1 MLRKLYDWTLKLAAR
16 PNALTAL
23 GIVSFAESSFFP
35 VPPDVLLIPMVLARR
50 ERAWL
55 IAGVCT
61 VASVLGGL
69 LGYAIGFYLFETL
82 GRWVIDLYGL
92 QNKAEQFQSF
102 YDHYGLLVIL
112 IKGLTPIPFKI
123 VTITSGAMHFDI
135 VTFVAAC
142 VVTRGVRFF
151 LVAALL
157 KRFGPPIQAFV
168 EKRLTLVFLL
178 FLAGVCTVAS
188 VLGLSL
194 IHI

>member
-69 LGYAIGFYLFETL
+69 MGYAIGFYLFETL

-178 FLAGVCTVAS
+178 FLAG
-188 VLGLSL
+188 L
-194 IHI
+194 IGGFIVVSYL